1 MQYSYSTVVNY
12 CRRWSGWWCSALSLG
27 IYGCWCLAWRCGVER
42 GQRKGI
48 ARQGSLG
55 MWENRSSV
63 DKCSAEDMNREIL
76 TQKTSGETMHR
87 IPKSRHKDAHADG
100 MVGGTAMTWRCGD
113 MEVKLG
119 TQDDRLGGY
128 GFPGGWGQRHARSTR
143 ST

>member
-1 MQYSYSTVVNY
+1 
-12 CRRWSGWWCSALSLG
+12 
-27 IYGCWCLAWRCGVER
+27 
-42 GQRKGI
+42 
-48 ARQGSLG
+48 

-113 MEVKLG
+113 MEVQLN
-119 TQDDRLGGY
+119 TVNTTAWVHTECDIIMD
-128 GFPGGWGQRHARSTR
+128 GQATKRRDI
-143 ST
+143 